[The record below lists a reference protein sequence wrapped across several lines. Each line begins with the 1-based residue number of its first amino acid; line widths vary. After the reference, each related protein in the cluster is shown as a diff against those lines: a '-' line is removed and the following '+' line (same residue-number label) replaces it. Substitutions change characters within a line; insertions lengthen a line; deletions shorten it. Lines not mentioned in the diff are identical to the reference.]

1 MEYSP
6 YILSSIA
13 VTICIGIWVTLAIT
27 NFVYFCG
34 AVVLLALY
42 VA

>member
-6 YILSSIA
+6 YVVGITA
-13 VTICIGIWVTLAIT
+13 VAICIGIWVTLAIT

-42 VA
+42 GA